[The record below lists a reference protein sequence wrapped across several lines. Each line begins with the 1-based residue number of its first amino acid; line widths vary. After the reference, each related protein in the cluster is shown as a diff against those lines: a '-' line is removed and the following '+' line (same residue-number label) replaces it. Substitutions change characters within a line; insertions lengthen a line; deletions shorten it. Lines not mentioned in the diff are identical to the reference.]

1 MFLNRLN
8 SFKPSENFI
17 FKQPVSKQEMTKMIV
32 VLTFLFLTSGA
43 ISHPYPGM
51 LITYKYQR

>member
-1 MFLNRLN
+1 MN

-17 FKQPVSKQEMTKMIV
+17 FKQPVLKKVMTKMFV
-32 VLTFLFLTSGA
+32 MLTFLFLPSRA

-51 LITYKYQR
+51 LIAYYYKR